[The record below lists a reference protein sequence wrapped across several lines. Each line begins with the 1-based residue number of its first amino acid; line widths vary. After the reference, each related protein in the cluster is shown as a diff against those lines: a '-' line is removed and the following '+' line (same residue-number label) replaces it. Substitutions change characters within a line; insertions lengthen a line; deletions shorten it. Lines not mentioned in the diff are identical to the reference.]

1 MRNRTGRFQPR
12 EIDIMTEQ
20 TKTSEP
26 AGTAA
31 KAKVKAKTKAK
42 TKVAASTKKTTAA
55 KAAANTAAK
64 KTATK
69 KASAKSTARKRGPS
83 ADASAAS
90 ASFKDRALAKTRTA
104 IRVGLG
110 VYGTAYDQ
118 LQEQFE
124 NLQKQ
129 VDDAQLKLNAR
140 REQAEALYAS
150 LVARG
155 TAVESDALKAFSDLE
170 LDALTDRKA
179 LEAQMAK
186 AKQHFDDLRQRL
198 VKAR

>member
-1 MRNRTGRFQPR
+1 
-12 EIDIMTEQ
+12 MTEQ
-20 TKTSEP
+20 NATQT
-26 AGTAA
+26 TA
-31 KAKVKAKTKAK
+31 AKTKAK
-42 TKVAASTKKTTAA
+42 ARTKAKAAPKKATAA
-55 KAAANTAAK
+55 KPSAKTAASRK
-64 KTATK
+64 SSTKGATQ
-69 KASAKSTARKRGPS
+69 KRESSPR
-83 ADASAAS
+83 SAAS
-90 ASFKDRALAKTRTA
+90 SSSLKDRALAKTRTA

-170 LDALTDRKA
+170 LDAFTDRKA

-198 VKAR
+198 VKGR